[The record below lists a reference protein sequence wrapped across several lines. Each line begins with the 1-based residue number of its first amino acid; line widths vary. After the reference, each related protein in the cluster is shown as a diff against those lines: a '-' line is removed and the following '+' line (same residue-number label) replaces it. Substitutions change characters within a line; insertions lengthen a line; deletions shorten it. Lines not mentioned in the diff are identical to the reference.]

1 MDVGD
6 PLWIDFEAD
15 SLNFFDV
22 ESETSLFN
30 QGPPA

>member
-6 PLWIDFEAD
+6 PLWVDFDAE

-22 ESETSLFN
+22 DSEANLFN
-30 QGPPA
+30 